1 MAGNEIEVCRFLF
14 SNIENIDLKHI
25 GQVREIGA
33 PLLNE
38 HGYLPVQTLDDLLKI
53 STEDARKKADVY
65 LNGVGVSIKQLGGS
79 FAYNRLQRANII
91 EVYSILGFSSP
102 ESKLNQIDEEV
113 YKFHQGLLTSRNRPW
128 EDLFS
133 EQDFKDLLN
142 FLMMRGSPNLGMSNH
157 PAAFILEAPATDLSC
172 SNIQVYSFS
181 EYFDIHKQKLK
192 IAIRRQWVGQ
202 DSNSEHSRALSL
214 TKKISNAPWVFN
226 DIAGQPKLSARGRRW
241 REDFP
246 EAEKKTVY
254 FLMIEKLK

>member
-1 MAGNEIEVCRFLF
+1 MPGNEIEVCKFLF
-14 SNIENIDLKHI
+14 SNIGNLNLEHI
-25 GQVREIGA
+25 GQLREIGA
-33 PLLNE
+33 PLPNNQA
-38 HGYLPVQTLDDLLKI
+38 YLPVQTLDELLRI

-65 LNGVGVSIKQLGGS
+65 LNGMGVSIKQLGGS

-91 EVYSILGFSSP
+91 EVYSLLGFSNP

-113 YKFHQGLLTSRNRPW
+113 SNFHKGLLTSRNRPW

-133 EQDFKDLLN
+133 EQDFKNLLI
-142 FLMMRGSPNLGMSNH
+142 FLMMRGSPNFGMSNH
-157 PAAFILEAPATDLSC
+157 PAALILEAPNTILSC
-172 SNIQVYSFS
+172 NNIQVYSFD
-181 EYFDIHKQKLK
+181 EYFDIYKRKFK

-214 TKKISNAPWVFN
+214 AKKIGNAPWVFN
-226 DIAGQPKLSARGRRW
+226 DIAGQPKLSTRGRKW

-246 EAEKKTVY
+246 ENEKKTVY